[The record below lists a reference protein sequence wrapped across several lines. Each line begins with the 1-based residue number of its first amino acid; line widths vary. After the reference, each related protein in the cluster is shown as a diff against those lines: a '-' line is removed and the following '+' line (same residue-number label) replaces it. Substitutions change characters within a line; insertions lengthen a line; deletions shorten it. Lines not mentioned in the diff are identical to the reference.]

1 MKKNIKLVLVAIA
14 TLIAGNV
21 WGGDV
26 VLPAGT
32 YYFDLTNVE
41 ARQIDV
47 FNDLNN
53 AKHNDNTSISMQWSD
68 LSFDSSN
75 PLNSGVTQTNSKTFY
90 KNSGLTYFVVSLA
103 YDMKIGD
110 NYNFLQYKNMSDQ
123 DQGWHAYSQT
133 NLTNLGTLD
142 NKQYVC
148 IVYSDRYEWK
158 STGSVPSS
166 NPTLTYTAGEHGR
179 ISTHK
184 AGGVNFD
191 SNPSSH
197 ASGTSINLVAVA
209 DANYSFYGWS
219 KPDGTIVSMDED
231 YTFSMP
237 STNLS
242 LTAVFYKDS
251 TDPAI
256 SGCEGCFRV
265 AP

>member
-32 YYFDLTNVE
+32 YYFDLTNVS

-53 AKHNDNTSISMQWSD
+53 AKHNDDISISMQWSD

-123 DQGWHAYSQT
+123 DQGWRAYSQT
-133 NLTNLGTLD
+133 NLKNLGTED

-148 IVYSDRYEWK
+148 IVYSDRYEWQTSGTIPSGTPVLTFK
-158 STGSVPSS
+158 AGS
-166 NPTLTYTAGEHGR
+166 NGG
-179 ISTHK
+179 ISTHT
-184 AGGVNFD
+184 AGG
-191 SNPSSH
+191 SNISSP
-197 ASGTSINLVAVA
+197 APVTEGTSVNLVATP
-209 DANYSFYGWS
+209 DTGYSFYGWVRS
-219 KPDGTIVSMDED
+219 DGSVASTLANYV
-231 YTFSMP
+231 FSMP
-237 STNLS
+237 YSSLD
-242 LTAVFYKDS
+242 LTATFYSDS
-251 TDPAI
+251 TDPVI
-256 SGCEGCFRV
+256 SGCSGCFRV